1 MTDNPASSTDPS
13 PSDQSPTEPVE
24 TQHYGPPTAA
34 APRGTWQAA
43 AGWSSRAPVKAAGAE
58 RRGLAAMP
66 IISIAIVAGLLSG
79 ALSATAVSN
88 LLRPQ
93 SSAGASTSLASNASQ
108 VHIDESSAI
117 IEAVKKVAPAVVTI
131 YSVGG
136 GALGNASGTGSGFI
150 FDSNGW
156 ILTNRHV
163 VNGAQK
169 LTVQLQDT
177 RSFDA
182 TLYGID
188 TLTDLAIIKI
198 DATGLPTAPL
208 GSSADLQA
216 GQLAIAIGNPL
227 GNFENTVTT
236 GVVSG
241 LGRQIRAGDATSTS
255 SEQLNN
261 LIQTDAAINP
271 GNSGGPLVNS
281 GGEVIGVNTAVNADA
296 QGIGFTIPIDVAKPI
311 MQQAVKGEKLS
322 RPFIGVRYTS
332 VTQQIATDQHLSVK
346 NGALIGSGTAGTPAI
361 LPDSPAAKAGLQS
374 GDVILAVDSV
384 QIDDSHDLSL
394 LILPHQAGDTI
405 TLRVLRG
412 SSTRDVQLTLGEL
425 PPPG

>member
-1 MTDNPASSTDPS
+1 MNDNPSSPGDPS
-13 PSDQSPTEPVE
+13 PAEPRE
-24 TQHYGPPTAA
+24 YQHYGPPTPA
-34 APRGTWQAA
+34 APHGTWQAA
-43 AGWSSRAPVKAAGAE
+43 AGWSSRAPVAAAPVE
-58 RRGLAAMP
+58 RPGLSAMP
-66 IISIAIVAGLLSG
+66 IIAIAIVAGLLSG

-93 SSAGASTSLASNASQ
+93 TAPGASAPVATNVNQ
-108 VHIDESSAI
+108 VHMDESSAVI
-117 IEAVKKVAPAVVTI
+117 SAVKKVAPAVVTI
-131 YSVGG
+131 YSQGS
-136 GALGNASGTGSGFI
+136 GALNNATGTGSGFI
-150 FDSNGW
+150 FDPNGW

-163 VNGAQK
+163 VSGAQK

-208 GSSADLQA
+208 GASADLQA

-241 LGRQIRAGDATSTS
+241 LGRQIRAGDATQTS

-281 GGEVIGVNTAVNADA
+281 TGQVIGVNTAVNANA
-296 QGIGFTIPIDVAKPI
+296 QGIGFSIPIDVAKPI
-311 MQQAVKGEKLS
+311 MQQALKGEKLS

-332 VTQQIATDQHLSVK
+332 VTEQVAKDQGLSVK
-346 NGALIGSGTAGTPAI
+346 NGALIGSGTAGTAAI

-374 GDVILAVDSV
+374 GDVILAVDGTK
-384 QIDDSHDLSL
+384 IDEAHDLSL
-394 LILPHQAGDTI
+394 LILPHKPGDTI
-405 TLRVLRG
+405 TLSVLRG
-412 SSTRDVQLTLGEL
+412 STTRDVQLTLGEL
-425 PPPG
+425 PAAS

>member
-1 MTDNPASSTDPS
+1 MTDNPPS
-13 PSDQSPTEPVE
+13 PSDPSPTEPLE
-24 TQHYGPPTAA
+24 YQHYGPPTPV

-43 AGWSSRAPVKAAGAE
+43 AGWSSRAPVAATPVQ
-58 RRGLAAMP
+58 RRGLSAMP
-66 IISIAIVAGLLSG
+66 IIAIAIVAGLLSG

-93 SSAGASTSLASNASQ
+93 ASSGASTPVATNVNQ
-108 VHIDESSAI
+108 VHIDESSAVI
-117 IEAVKKVAPAVVTI
+117 SAVKRVAPAVVTI
-131 YSVGG
+131 YSQGG
-136 GALGNASGTGSGFI
+136 GALNNASGTGSGFI
-150 FDSNGW
+150 FEATGW

-163 VNGAQK
+163 VTGAQK

-198 DATGLPTAPL
+198 NATGLPTAPL
-208 GSSADLQA
+208 GTSADLQA

-241 LGRQIRAGDATSTS
+241 LGRQIRAGDATQTS

-271 GNSGGPLVNS
+271 GNSGGPLVS
-281 GGEVIGVNTAVNADA
+281 SAGDVIGVNTAVNANA
-296 QGIGFTIPIDVAKPI
+296 QGIGFSIPIDVAKPI
-311 MQQAVKGEKLS
+311 MQQALKGEKLS

-332 VTQQIATDQHLSVK
+332 VTQQVAKDQGLSVT
-346 NGALIGSGTAGTPAI
+346 NGALIGSGTAGTAAI

-374 GDVILAVDSV
+374 GDVILAVDGTKV
-384 QIDDSHDLSL
+384 DEAHDLSL
-394 LILPHQAGDTI
+394 LILPHKPGDTI
-405 TLRVLRG
+405 TLSVLRG
-412 SSTRDVQLTLGEL
+412 STTRDVQLTLGEL
-425 PPPG
+425 PSS

>member
-1 MTDNPASSTDPS
+1 
-13 PSDQSPTEPVE
+13 
-24 TQHYGPPTAA
+24 
-34 APRGTWQAA
+34 
-43 AGWSSRAPVKAAGAE
+43 
-58 RRGLAAMP
+58 MP
-66 IISIAIVAGLLSG
+66 IIAVAIVAGLLSG
-79 ALSATAVSN
+79 AFSATAVSN

-93 SSAGASTSLASNASQ
+93 ASVASNPPAATNVNQ
-108 VHIDESSAI
+108 VRMDESSAVI
-117 IEAVKKVAPAVVTI
+117 DAVKQVAPAVVTI
-131 YSVGG
+131 YSQGA
-136 GALGNASGTGSGFI
+136 GALNNVSGTGSGFI
-150 FDSNGW
+150 FDAHGW

-169 LTVQLQDT
+169 VTVQLQDT

-182 TLYGID
+182 TVYGID

-198 DATGLPTAPL
+198 DTTGLPTAPL
-208 GSSADLQA
+208 GTSADLQA

-241 LGRQIRAGDATSTS
+241 LGRQIRAGDATSSS

-311 MQQAVKGEKLS
+311 MQQALKGEKLS
-322 RPFIGVRYTS
+322 RPFIGVRYS
-332 VTQQIATDQHLSVK
+332 PLTQQLAKDQGLSVK
-346 NGALIGSGTAGTPAI
+346 NGALIGSGTAGTPAV
-361 LPDSPAAKAGLQS
+361 LADSPAAKAGLQS
-374 GDVILAVDSV
+374 GDVILSVDGTL
-384 QIDDSHDLSL
+384 IDESHDLSL
-394 LILPHQAGDTI
+394 LILPHKPGDTI
-405 TLRVLRG
+405 TLKVLHG
-412 SSTRDVQLTLGEL
+412 STTRDVQLTLGEL
-425 PPPG
+425 PASG

>member
-1 MTDNPASSTDPS
+1 MTDNPSS
-13 PSDQSPTEPVE
+13 PSDPSPTEPVE
-24 TQHYGPPTAA
+24 YQHYGPPPPAE
-34 APRGTWQAA
+34 PRGTWQAA
-43 AGWSSRAPVKAAGAE
+43 AGWSSRAPVKAAPVE
-58 RRGLAAMP
+58 RRGLSSMP
-66 IISIAIVAGLLSG
+66 IITMAIVAGLLSG

-88 LLRPQ
+88 LLRPP
-93 SSAGASTSLASNASQ
+93 SSAGTSAASASNASQ
-108 VHIDESSAI
+108 VHIDESSAV

-136 GALGNASGTGSGFI
+136 GTLGNASGTGSGFI
-150 FDSNGW
+150 FDANGW

-198 DATGLPTAPL
+198 NATGLPTAPL
-208 GSSADLQA
+208 GSSTDLQA

-296 QGIGFTIPIDVAKPI
+296 QGIGFSIPIDVAKPI
-311 MQQAVKGEKLS
+311 MQQALKGEKLS
-322 RPFIGVRYTS
+322 RPYIGVRYS
-332 VTQQIATDQHLSVK
+332 PVTEQLAEDQNLSVK
-346 NGALIGSGTAGTPAI
+346 NGALIGSGTAGTPAV
-361 LPDSPAAKAGLQS
+361 LADSPAAKAGLQS
-374 GDVILAVDSV
+374 GDVIVAVDGTL
-384 QIDDSHDLSL
+384 IDESHDLSL
-394 LILPHQAGDTI
+394 LILPHKPGDTI

-412 SSTRDVQLTLGEL
+412 STTRDVPLTLGEL

>member
-1 MTDNPASSTDPS
+1 MTDTPDSSGDPS
-13 PSDQSPTEPVE
+13 RSDQSPTEPVE
-24 TQHYGPPTAA
+24 TQHYGPPTPA

-43 AGWSSRAPVKAAGAE
+43 AGWSSRAPVKAARVE

-66 IISIAIVAGLLSG
+66 IISVAIVAGLISG

-117 IEAVKKVAPAVVTI
+117 IDAVKKVAPAVVTI

-311 MQQAVKGEKLS
+311 MQQALKGEKLS
-322 RPFIGVRYTS
+322 RPFIGVRYTP
-332 VTQQIATDQHLSVK
+332 VTQQIAKDNDLSVK

-374 GDVILAVDSV
+374 GDVILAVDGA

-394 LILPHQAGDTI
+394 LILPHRAGDTI

-412 SSTRDVQLTLGEL
+412 STTRDVQLTLGEL

>member
-1 MTDNPASSTDPS
+1 MTDNPSS
-13 PSDQSPTEPVE
+13 PSDPAPTEPLE
-24 TQHYGPPTAA
+24 HQHYGPPSPAE
-34 APRGTWQAA
+34 PRGTWQAA
-43 AGWSSRAPVKAAGAE
+43 AGWSSRAPDKAAPVE

-66 IISIAIVAGLLSG
+66 IITVAIVAGLLSG

-88 LLRPQ
+88 LLRPTA
-93 SSAGASTSLASNASQ
+93 SVAANPSAASNVSQ
-108 VHIDESSAI
+108 VHVDESSAVI
-117 IEAVKKVAPAVVTI
+117 DAVKAVAPAVVTI
-131 YSVGG
+131 YSQGG
-136 GALGNASGTGSGFI
+136 GTLNNVSGTGSGFI
-150 FDSNGW
+150 FDANGW

-169 LTVQLQDT
+169 VTVQLQDT

-182 TLYGID
+182 TVYGID
-188 TLTDLAIIKI
+188 SLTDLAIIKI

-208 GSSADLQA
+208 GASADLQA

-281 GGEVIGVNTAVNADA
+281 GGKVIGVNTAVNADA
-296 QGIGFTIPIDVAKPI
+296 QGIGFSIPIDVAKPI
-311 MQQAVKGEKLS
+311 MQQALKGEKLS
-322 RPFIGVRYTS
+322 RPFIGVRYS
-332 VTQQIATDQHLSVK
+332 PVTEQLAKDQNLSVK
-346 NGALIGSGTAGTPAI
+346 NGALIGSGTAGTPAV
-361 LPDSPAAKAGLQS
+361 LADSPAAKAGLQS
-374 GDVILAVDSV
+374 GDVIVAVDGTL
-384 QIDDSHDLSL
+384 IDESHDLSL
-394 LILPHQAGDTI
+394 LILPHKPGDTI
-405 TLRVLRG
+405 TLRVMRG
-412 SSTRDVQLTLGEL
+412 STIRDVPLTLGEL
-425 PPPG
+425 PASG

>member
-1 MTDNPASSTDPS
+1 MTDNPSSPGDS
-13 PSDQSPTEPVE
+13 SPTEPHE
-24 TQHYGPPTAA
+24 HQHYGPPTPAV
-34 APRGTWQAA
+34 PRGTWQAA
-43 AGWSSRAPVKAAGAE
+43 AGWSSRPPVAAAPVE
-58 RRGLAAMP
+58 RRGLSAMP
-66 IISIAIVAGLLSG
+66 IIAIAIVAGLLSG

-88 LLRPQ
+88 LLQPQ
-93 SSAGASTSLASNASQ
+93 ISPVASVPVAGTASQ
-108 VHIDESSAI
+108 VRVLESSSVIA
-117 IEAVKKVAPAVVTI
+117 AVKRVAPAVVTV
-131 YSVGG
+131 YSQGG
-136 GALGNASGTGSGFI
+136 GALNNATGTGSGFI
-150 FDSNGW
+150 FDANGW

-163 VNGAQK
+163 VSGAQK

-208 GSSADLQA
+208 GDSAGLQA
-216 GQLAIAIGNPL
+216 GQVAIAIGNPL

-241 LGRQIRAGDATSTS
+241 LGRQIRAGDATQTS

-281 GGEVIGVNTAVNADA
+281 EGQVIGVNTAVNASA
-296 QGIGFTIPIDVAKPI
+296 QGIGFSIPIDVAKPI
-311 MQQAVKGEKLS
+311 LQQALKGEKLS

-332 VTQQIATDQHLSVK
+332 VTQQVAKDQGLSVK
-346 NGALIGSGTAGTPAI
+346 NGALIGSGTAGTAAI

-374 GDVILAVDSV
+374 GDVIVAVDG
-384 QIDDSHDLSL
+384 QKIDEAHDLSL
-394 LILPHQAGDTI
+394 LILPHKPGDTI
-405 TLRVLRG
+405 TLSVLR
-412 SSTRDVQLTLGEL
+412 SNTTRDVQLTLGEL
-425 PPPG
+425 PAAS

>member
-1 MTDNPASSTDPS
+1 MTDNPPPSSGDP
-13 PSDQSPTEPVE
+13 SPTEPLE
-24 TQHYGPPTAA
+24 YQHYGPAA
-34 APRGTWQAA
+34 PEPRGTWQAA
-43 AGWSSRAPVKAAGAE
+43 AGWSSRAPVKPAPVE
-58 RRGLAAMP
+58 RRGFSAMP
-66 IISIAIVAGLLSG
+66 IITVAIVAGLLSG

-88 LLRPQ
+88 LIQPT
-93 SSAGASTSLASNASQ
+93 APTVGTTGAVASNASQ
-108 VHIDESSAI
+108 VRVLESSSVI
-117 IEAVKKVAPAVVTI
+117 DAVKKVAPAVVTI

-136 GALGNASGTGSGFI
+136 GAAGSVSGTGSGFI

-198 DATGLPTAPL
+198 NATGLPTAPI

-216 GQLAIAIGNPL
+216 GQVAIAIGNPL

-271 GNSGGPLVNS
+271 GNSGGPLINS
-281 GGEVIGVNTAVNADA
+281 AGEVIGVNTAVNANA
-296 QGIGFTIPIDVAKPI
+296 QGIGFSIPIDVAKPI
-311 MQQAVKGEKLS
+311 LQQALKGEKLS
-322 RPFIGVRYTS
+322 RSYIGVRYS
-332 VTQQIATDQHLSVK
+332 PVTQQLAKDQGLSVA
-346 NGALIGSGTAGTPAI
+346 NGALIGSGTAGTPPVLA
-361 LPDSPAAKAGLQS
+361 DSPAAKAGLQV
-374 GDVILAVDSV
+374 GDVIVAVDGTP
-384 QIDDSHDLSL
+384 IDAQHDLSM
-394 LILPHQAGDTI
+394 LILPHKPGDTV
-405 TLRVLRG
+405 TLKVLRG
-412 SSTRDVQLTLGEL
+412 SSTREVKLTLGVL
-425 PPPG
+425 PSAG